1 MNTIT
6 VAQLFAWLLAGGL
19 AVVLEHLPFGL
30 WDKFPK
36 DSKLLI
42 VAFLNLV
49 LPTLVGAVPTDIASM
64 TLIGVVGTAIS
75 VVVHICEQWLSA
87 HATYAKQL
95 VKSVS
100 PKS

>member
-30 WDKFPK
+30 WDKVPK

-42 VAFLNLV
+42 IAALNLI
-49 LPTLVGAVPTDIASM
+49 LPPLLGAVPADIWSM
-64 TLIGVVGTAIS
+64 TLLGVVGTAIS
-75 VVVHICEQWLSA
+75 VVVHLCEQWLSA
-87 HATYAKQL
+87 KTRAAKQL
-95 VKSVS
+95 IS